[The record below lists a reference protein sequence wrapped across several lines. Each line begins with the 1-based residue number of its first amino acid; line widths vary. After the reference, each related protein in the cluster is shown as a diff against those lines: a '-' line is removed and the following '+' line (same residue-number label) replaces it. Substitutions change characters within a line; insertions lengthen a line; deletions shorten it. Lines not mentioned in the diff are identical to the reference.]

1 MYGLRARSAEFYGRF
16 KERRITMTKTQLKKS
31 TVADI
36 LQTKE
41 YADNLQKLLELL
53 WNSREQARQK
63 ATLRNQI
70 LKAHEIDRLHE
81 KGYWQPLTFIEEYK
95 SVINKTSRLSASERE
110 YIREVG
116 TSAYVTTIK
125 NFQNESKGKKRVRK
139 DK

>member
-1 MYGLRARSAEFYGRF
+1 
-16 KERRITMTKTQLKKS
+16 MTKTQLKKS

-36 LQTKE
+36 LQTPE
-41 YADNLQKLLELL
+41 YGDNLQKLLDLL
-53 WNSREQARQK
+53 WNSRQQAREK
-63 ATLRNQI
+63 ATSRNQQ

-81 KGYWQPLTFIEEYK
+81 KGYWQASTFIEEYK

-125 NFQNESKGKKRVRK
+125 QIQNASKKRSPKR
-139 DK
+139 

>member
-1 MYGLRARSAEFYGRF
+1 
-16 KERRITMTKTQLKKS
+16 MTKTQLKKS

-36 LQTKE
+36 LQTAE
-41 YADNLQKLLELL
+41 YGDNLQKLLDLL
-53 WNSREQARQK
+53 WNSRQQARQK

-95 SVINKTSRLSASERE
+95 SVINKTSRLAASERE

-139 DK
+139 DKQ

>member
-1 MYGLRARSAEFYGRF
+1 ME
-16 KERRITMTKTQLKKS
+16 KNRIMTKTQLKKS

-36 LQTKE
+36 LQTPE

>member
-1 MYGLRARSAEFYGRF
+1 
-16 KERRITMTKTQLKKS
+16 MTKTQLKKS

-36 LQTKE
+36 LQTPE
-41 YADNLQKLLELL
+41 YADNLQKLLDLL
-53 WNSREQARQK
+53 WNSRQQAREK
-63 ATLRNQI
+63 ATLNNRI

-81 KGYWQPLTFIEEYK
+81 KGYWQASTFIEEYK

-125 NFQNESKGKKRVRK
+125 QIQNAPKKRSPQR
-139 DK
+139 

>member
-1 MYGLRARSAEFYGRF
+1 
-16 KERRITMTKTQLKKS
+16 MTKTQLKKS

-36 LQTKE
+36 LQTPE
-41 YADNLQKLLELL
+41 YGDNLQKLLDLL
-53 WNSREQARQK
+53 WNSRQQARQK
-63 ATLRNQI
+63 AALNNRI

-81 KGYWQPLTFIEEYK
+81 KGYWQASTFIEEYK

-139 DK
+139 DKQ

>member
-1 MYGLRARSAEFYGRF
+1 
-16 KERRITMTKTQLKKS
+16 MTKTQLKKM

-36 LQTKE
+36 LQTPE
-41 YADNLQKLLELL
+41 YSDNLQKLLDLL
-53 WNSREQARQK
+53 WKSRKEAHQK
-63 ATLRNQI
+63 ATLNNRI

-81 KGYWQPLTFIEEYK
+81 KGYWQASTFIEEYK

-125 NFQNESKGKKRVRK
+125 NFQNENKGKKRVRK
-139 DK
+139 DKQ